1 MSVPLSP
8 SQLEKKRKAI
18 FMHQTQKDKAPFPG
32 EDNREFWQRAE
43 DRNKETAQLYR
54 ALGLA
59 EYEAMEAFR
68 RYYF

>member
-1 MSVPLSP
+1 
-8 SQLEKKRKAI
+8 
-18 FMHQTQKDKAPFPG
+18 MHQTQKDKAPFPG